1 MKHDYKTY
9 KRKDKVKDDI
19 SKFEKKMKIFIDKS
33 TDNFIRSEL
42 ISPTYKY
49 ENRSHIFFLLLRA

>member
-42 ISPTYKY
+42 ISPYIQIREPK
-49 ENRSHIFFLLLRA
+49 SCFLIC